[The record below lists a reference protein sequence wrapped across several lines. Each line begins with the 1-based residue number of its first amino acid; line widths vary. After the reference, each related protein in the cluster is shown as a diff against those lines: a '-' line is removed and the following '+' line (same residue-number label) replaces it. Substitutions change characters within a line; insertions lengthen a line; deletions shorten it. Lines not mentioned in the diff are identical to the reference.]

1 MATQTIYYEFNK
13 PTGNDLVNPLVD
25 EFPNWDIADAAL
37 HELDERSI
45 ANATEVVS
53 LGVHAISRLDQ
64 NTKFIKWIATANYTA
79 GDTFTVD
86 GNVVAVATPSGEAL
100 ATGAYVTGAVILAC
114 LNADD
119 SAMTIYV
126 TGTNVATD
134 SARLGG
140 ELPSYYAKQS
150 DMTSAQIDIGNIQAL
165 NGNTSIASIGDG
177 TLTGAVNKINSDLN
191 TGSVYVTADGVK
203 TYKQLLDELY
213 TLIDFTKITN
223 SSKIVVEYTGGT
235 LVYHLMKIQGT
246 DLFYLHNM
254 STSSFDIVNL
264 KLAAGSS
271 SATYIV
277 SGTTPTFGNSD
288 SYVWA
293 SGTKCKLF
301 Y

>member
-1 MATQTIYYEFNK
+1 MATQTTYYEFNK

-86 GNVVAVATPSGEAL
+86 GNLVATATPSGEAL

-150 DMTSAQIDIGNIQAL
+150 DMTSAQTDIGNIQAL
-165 NGNTSIASIGDG
+165 DGTTSIASIGDG
-177 TLTGAVNKINSDLN
+177 TLTGAIDAIKSALPNIVKIATTCDSNGDAVFDLPTGFNN
-191 TGSVYVTADGVK
+191 TNTFVLSVA
-203 TYKQLLDELY
+203 
-213 TLIDFTKITN
+213 
-223 SSKIVVEYTGGT
+223 
-235 LVYHLMKIQGT
+235 
-246 DLFYLHNM
+246 
-254 STSSFDIVNL
+254 FD
-264 KLAAGSS
+264 
-271 SATYIV
+271 V
-277 SGTTPTFGNSD
+277 SGTTYFYPFVNNSPSD
-288 SYVWA
+288 YTNIANYIHSTNKLTVRMR
-293 SGTKCKLF
+293 SNIPSSTKAYALIMKMSF
-301 Y
+301 T